1 MKGGRYNT
9 QEPLNMQFYRKTKDT
24 SYQLRLWHTSLVNGD
39 NFT

>member
-1 MKGGRYNT
+1 MKGESYNT

-24 SYQLRLWHTSLVNGD
+24 YQLWLWHTSLVNFD